1 MLPSHGTPLC
11 GAQNIQKLLLHFRDA
26 IQYTHDQ
33 SVRLM
38 NQGYTMDQLPERIPM
53 PQYLIDDLASIET
66 AKGNDVTDPKDYL
79 RFFYGSVPQ
88 SVRELYFGYLG
99 WFQADPVGLAP
110 TPPQPYATK
119 MVELMGGRDK
129 VLAEARAAKERKV
142 SVLADSRRC
151 S

>member
-38 NQGYTMDQLPERIPM
+38 NQGYTMEQLPERIPM
-53 PQYLIDDLASIET
+53 PQYLIDDLATIET
-66 AKGNDVTDPKDYL
+66 AKGNTVTDPRDYL

-88 SVRELYFGYLG
+88 AVRELYFGYLG
-99 WFQADPVGLAP
+99 WF
-110 TPPQPYATK
+110 
-119 MVELMGGRDK
+119 
-129 VLAEARAAKERKV
+129 
-142 SVLADSRRC
+142 
-151 S
+151 